1 MATRCWEPPA
11 GAAHDPFTF
20 TDLDA
25 QTAEVLAHC
34 RDLRARSRQLLAKG
48 KDLRQSSASWRTAA
62 ANLTALRG
70 QAWLRRESKR
80 AAAAKADPW
89 PR

>member
-1 MATRCWEPPA
+1 MSTRCWEPPA

-25 QTAEVLAHC
+25 RTAEVLACC

-48 KDLRQSSASWRTAA
+48 EDLRQFSASWRAVAA
-62 ANLTALRG
+62 DRNRTPQAGVAARG
-70 QAWLRRESKR
+70 RQAGNSGEG
-80 AAAAKADPW
+80 
-89 PR
+89 

>member
-25 QTAEVLAHC
+25 RTAELLAHC
-34 RDLRARSRQLLAKG
+34 RDLRARSRQLLAKAE
-48 KDLRQSSASWRTAA
+48 DLRRSSAAA
-62 ANLTALRG
+62 ANRNRTPQAGVAAHGG
-70 QAWLRRESKR
+70 QAGCSGEG
-80 AAAAKADPW
+80 
-89 PR
+89 

>member
-48 KDLRQSSASWRTAA
+48 KDLRKSSASWRTAA
-62 ANLTALRG
+62 ANRNRTP
-70 QAWLRRESKR
+70 QAGV
-80 AAAAKADPW
+80 AAPGGEVGSSGEG
-89 PR
+89 